1 VPQKTSTSGE
11 ACVLAQENS
20 HLVGDEEILAVTR
33 KINFDRISERLQASS
48 EDFRERH
55 RVSQDDLAL
64 EVSF

>member
-1 VPQKTSTSGE
+1 
-11 ACVLAQENS
+11 VLAQENS